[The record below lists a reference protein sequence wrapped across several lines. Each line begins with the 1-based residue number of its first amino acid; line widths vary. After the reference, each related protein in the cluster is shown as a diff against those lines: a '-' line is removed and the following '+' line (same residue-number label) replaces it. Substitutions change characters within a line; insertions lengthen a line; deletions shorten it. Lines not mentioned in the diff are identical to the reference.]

1 MIPKILNLS
10 KQIIFE
16 YWDVIALIA
25 IATLFSFTF
34 PLN

>member
-1 MIPKILNLS
+1 MIPKIWNLS

-25 IATLFSFTF
+25 IAIPFSFA
-34 PLN
+34 LSLS